1 MSKKNKGTK
10 RKLYRVAISGPT
22 VDGRNIPANH
32 IVEMAKNYDPNHYQ
46 ARIWLEHLKSI
57 WPDSEFSAYGDV
69 LSLEAKEV
77 EVGGETV
84 MGLYAELSV
93 SDRLKKL
100 NEKNQKIFSSIEY
113 HPNFRDKGYAYLTGL
128 AATDTPASAGTEPM
142 KFSFTKDEGAAFTGA
157 IEMSLEDIVE
167 NASSAE
173 TNEDSKLVT
182 VFTNF
187 TESLKGLFS
196 KKEDTETVAISN
208 SLDQVLEVFTKDAED
223 RRALENQFNTQ
234 KAELE
239 TLRKEFNTLKSQL
252 ANEPVSTQTFTPV
265 VELANPNDDGFGS
278 SEY

>member
-10 RKLYRVAISGPT
+10 GKLFRIAISGPT

-46 ARIWLEHLKSI
+46 ARIWLEHIKWV

-100 NEKNQKIFSSIEY
+100 NETSQKIFSSIEY

-128 AATDTPASAGTEPM
+128 AATDTPASAGTEPL
-142 KFSFTKDEGAAFTGA
+142 KFSFTKDEGASFTGA
-157 IEMSLEDIVE
+157 IEMSLDDAAE
-167 NASSAE
+167 NEKAAESA
-173 TNEDSKLVT
+173 EDSKLVT

-196 KKEDTETVAISN
+196 KNKDAEAAAIAE
-208 SLDQVLEVFTKDAED
+208 SLNQVLEVFTKDAKERD
-223 RRALENQFNTQ
+223 AFTQQFNTQ
-234 KAELE
+234 KSKLE
-239 TLRKEFNTLKSQL
+239 TLREEFNTLKSQL
-252 ANEPVSTQTFTPV
+252 ANEPASTQTFTPV
-265 VELANPNDDGFGS
+265 VELENPNDDGFGS
-278 SEY
+278 SKY

>member
-10 RKLYRVAISGPT
+10 GKLFRIAISGPT

-46 ARIWLEHLKSI
+46 ARIWLEHIKWV

-69 LSLEAKEV
+69 LSLEAREV

-93 SDRLKKL
+93 SDRLKRL
-100 NEKNQKIFSSIEY
+100 NETDQKIFSSIEY

-128 AATDTPASAGTEPM
+128 AATDTPASAGTEPL
-142 KFSFTKDEGAAFTGA
+142 KFSFTKDEGASFTGA
-157 IEMSLEDIVE
+157 IEMSLEDASE
-167 NASSAE
+167 NEKAAE
-173 TNEDSKLVT
+173 MAEDSKLVA

-196 KKEDTETVAISN
+196 KKEDAETAAIAN
-208 SLDQVLEVFTKDAED
+208 SLNQVIEVFTKDADE
-223 RRALENQFNTQ
+223 RKAFENQFNTQ
-234 KAELE
+234 KLELE
-239 TLRKEFNTLKSQL
+239 TLRTEFNTLKEQL
-252 ANEPVSTQTFTPV
+252 SKEPANTQTFTPIV
-265 VELANPNDDGFGS
+265 QLENPNDDGFGKT
-278 SEY
+278 EY